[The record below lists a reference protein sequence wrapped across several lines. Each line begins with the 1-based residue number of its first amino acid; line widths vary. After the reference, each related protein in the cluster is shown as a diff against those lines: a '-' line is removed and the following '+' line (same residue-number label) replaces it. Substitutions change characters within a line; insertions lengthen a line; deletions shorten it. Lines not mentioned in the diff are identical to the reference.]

1 MATLTS
7 QEILNA
13 TVSMGVSKA
22 NQCWIARAAN
32 TLLAGMYIAIGGFL
46 AIRIGLALPWEQW
59 GGMSKLIF
67 GAVFPLGL
75 MLVVL
80 CGADLFTGSCMTLTT
95 AQAKQKISFGQT
107 VFTLATSWLGNFA
120 GALFVVLCGADLFT
134 GSCMTLTTAQAKQK
148 ISFGQTVFTLAT
160 SWLGNFAGAL
170 FVAFFIAYLSGL
182 IFESAGGT
190 MPWAAAV
197 VNLANAKCSLGFT
210 EALLRGIGCNWLVCL
225 AVFLIFESAG
235 GTMPWAAA
243 VVNLANAKCSLG
255 FTEALLRGIGCNWL
269 VCLAVFAA
277 AASTETIG
285 KIAALWF
292 PTMAFVALGME
303 HCIANMFC
311 LNGND
316 RQDRGSLVPD
326 DGFRCLGH
334 GALHCQYVF
343 HSARNPDRNRSPLH
357 RISRSREG
365 RST

>member
-80 CGADLFTGSCMTLTT
+80 CGADLFTGSCMTLAT

-107 VFTLATSWLGNFA
+107 VFTLATSWLGN
-120 GALFVVLCGADLFT
+120 L
-134 GSCMTLTTAQAKQK
+134 
-148 ISFGQTVFTLAT
+148 
-160 SWLGNFAGAL
+160 AGAL

-210 EALLRGIGCNWLVCL
+210 EALLRGV
-225 AVFLIFESAG
+225 
-235 GTMPWAAA
+235 
-243 VVNLANAKCSLG
+243 
-255 FTEALLRGIGCNWL
+255 GCNWL

-303 HCIANMFC
+303 HCIANMFFIP
-311 LNGND
+311 LGILTGTDPRYIALVEAGKAAALKADFYSFAVGNLIPVTIGNIVG
-316 RQDRGSLVPD
+316 GSVLV
-326 DGFRCLGH
+326 GMLYL
-334 GALHCQYVF
+334 A
-343 HSARNPDRNRSPLH
+343 AN
-357 RISRSREG
+357 IKKA
-365 RST
+365 

>member
-1 MATLTS
+1 MLDCPCREHTS
-7 QEILNA
+7 
-13 TVSMGVSKA
+13 
-22 NQCWIARAAN
+22 RR
-32 TLLAGMYIAIGGFL
+32 MYIAIGGFL

-95 AQAKQKISFGQT
+95 AQAKQKITFGQT
-107 VFTLATSWLGNFA
+107 AFTLATSW
-120 GALFVVLCGADLFT
+120 
-134 GSCMTLTTAQAKQK
+134 
-148 ISFGQTVFTLAT
+148 I
-160 SWLGNFAGAL
+160 GNFAGAL
-170 FVAFFIAYLSGL
+170 FVAFFIAYLSG
-182 IFESAGGT
+182 
-190 MPWAAAV
+190 
-197 VNLANAKCSLGFT
+197 
-210 EALLRGIGCNWLVCL
+210 
-225 AVFLIFESAG
+225 LIFESAG

-303 HCIANMFC
+303 HCIANMFFIP
-311 LNGND
+311 LGILTGTDPRYIALAEAGKAAALKADFYSFVAGN
-316 RQDRGSLVPD
+316 LVPVTI
-326 DGFRCLGH
+326 GNIIGGSVLVGMLYL
-334 GALHCQYVF
+334 A
-343 HSARNPDRNRSPLH
+343 AN
-357 RISRSREG
+357 IKKA
-365 RST
+365 

>member
-59 GGMSKLIF
+59 GGMAKLIF

-120 GALFVVLCGADLFT
+120 GALFV
-134 GSCMTLTTAQAKQK
+134 
-148 ISFGQTVFTLAT
+148 
-160 SWLGNFAGAL
+160 
-170 FVAFFIAYLSGL
+170 AFLIAYLSGL

-210 EALLRGIGCNWLVCL
+210 EALLRGV
-225 AVFLIFESAG
+225 
-235 GTMPWAAA
+235 
-243 VVNLANAKCSLG
+243 
-255 FTEALLRGIGCNWL
+255 GCNWL

-277 AASTETIG
+277 AASKTA
-285 KIAALWF
+285 KQ
-292 PTMAFVALGME
+292 TMAFVALGME
-303 HCIANMFC
+303 HCIANMFFIP
-311 LNGND
+311 LGILTGTDPRYIALVEAGKAAALKADFYSFAVGNLIPVTIGNIIG
-316 RQDRGSLVPD
+316 GSVLV
-326 DGFRCLGH
+326 GMLYL
-334 GALHCQYVF
+334 A
-343 HSARNPDRNRSPLH
+343 AN
-357 RISRSREG
+357 IKKA
-365 RST
+365 

>member
-80 CGADLFTGSCMTLTT
+80 CGADLFTGS
-95 AQAKQKISFGQT
+95 
-107 VFTLATSWLGNFA
+107 
-120 GALFVVLCGADLFT
+120 
-134 GSCMTLTTAQAKQK
+134 
-148 ISFGQTVFTLAT
+148 
-160 SWLGNFAGAL
+160 
-170 FVAFFIAYLSGL
+170 
-182 IFESAGGT
+182 
-190 MPWAAAV
+190 
-197 VNLANAKCSLGFT
+197 
-210 EALLRGIGCNWLVCL
+210 
-225 AVFLIFESAG
+225 
-235 GTMPWAAA
+235 
-243 VVNLANAKCSLG
+243 
-255 FTEALLRGIGCNWL
+255 
-269 VCLAVFAA
+269 
-277 AASTETIG
+277 
-285 KIAALWF
+285 
-292 PTMAFVALGME
+292 
-303 HCIANMFC
+303 

>member
-80 CGADLFTGSCMTLTT
+80 CGADLFTGSCMTLAT

-120 GALFVVLCGADLFT
+120 G
-134 GSCMTLTTAQAKQK
+134 
-148 ISFGQTVFTLAT
+148 
-160 SWLGNFAGAL
+160 
-170 FVAFFIAYLSGL
+170 
-182 IFESAGGT
+182 
-190 MPWAAAV
+190 
-197 VNLANAKCSLGFT
+197 FT
-210 EALLRGIGCNWLVCL
+210 EALLRGV
-225 AVFLIFESAG
+225 
-235 GTMPWAAA
+235 
-243 VVNLANAKCSLG
+243 
-255 FTEALLRGIGCNWL
+255 GCNWL

-303 HCIANMFC
+303 HCIANMFFIP
-311 LNGND
+311 LGILTGTDPRYIALVEAGKAAALKADFYSFAVGNLIPVTIGNIVG
-316 RQDRGSLVPD
+316 GSVLV
-326 DGFRCLGH
+326 GMLYL
-334 GALHCQYVF
+334 A
-343 HSARNPDRNRSPLH
+343 AN
-357 RISRSREG
+357 IKKA
-365 RST
+365 

>member
-120 GALFVVLCGADLFT
+120 GALFV
-134 GSCMTLTTAQAKQK
+134 
-148 ISFGQTVFTLAT
+148 
-160 SWLGNFAGAL
+160 
-170 FVAFFIAYLSGL
+170 AFFIAYLSGL

-190 MPWAAAV
+190 MPWA
-197 VNLANAKCSLGFT
+197 T
-210 EALLRGIGCNWLVCL
+210 
-225 AVFLIFESAG
+225 
-235 GTMPWAAA
+235 A

-303 HCIANMFC
+303 HCIANMFFI
-311 LNGND
+311 
-316 RQDRGSLVPD
+316 P
-326 DGFRCLGH
+326 LGILT
-334 GALHCQYVF
+334 GTDPRYIA
-343 HSARNPDRNRSPLH
+343 
-357 RISRSREG
+357 
-365 RST
+365 

>member
-107 VFTLATSWLGNFA
+107 VFTLATSWLGN
-120 GALFVVLCGADLFT
+120 L
-134 GSCMTLTTAQAKQK
+134 
-148 ISFGQTVFTLAT
+148 
-160 SWLGNFAGAL
+160 AGAL
-170 FVAFFIAYLSGL
+170 FVAFFIAYLSG
-182 IFESAGGT
+182 
-190 MPWAAAV
+190 
-197 VNLANAKCSLGFT
+197 
-210 EALLRGIGCNWLVCL
+210 
-225 AVFLIFESAG
+225 LIFESAG

-303 HCIANMFC
+303 HCIANMFFIP
-311 LNGND
+311 LGILTGTDPRYIALVEAGKAAALKADFYSFAVGNLIPVTIGNIIG
-316 RQDRGSLVPD
+316 GSVLV
-326 DGFRCLGH
+326 GMLYL
-334 GALHCQYVF
+334 A
-343 HSARNPDRNRSPLH
+343 AN
-357 RISRSREG
+357 IKKA
-365 RST
+365 

>member
-120 GALFVVLCGADLFT
+120 GALFV
-134 GSCMTLTTAQAKQK
+134 
-148 ISFGQTVFTLAT
+148 
-160 SWLGNFAGAL
+160 
-170 FVAFFIAYLSGL
+170 AFFIAYLSGL

-210 EALLRGIGCNWLVCL
+210 EALLRGV
-225 AVFLIFESAG
+225 
-235 GTMPWAAA
+235 
-243 VVNLANAKCSLG
+243 
-255 FTEALLRGIGCNWL
+255 GCNWL

-303 HCIANMFC
+303 HCIANMF
-311 LNGND
+311 
-316 RQDRGSLVPD
+316 
-326 DGFRCLGH
+326 FI
-334 GALHCQYVF
+334 
-343 HSARNPDRNRSPLH
+343 SARNPDRNRSPLH

>member
-95 AQAKQKISFGQT
+95 AQAKQKISFG
-107 VFTLATSWLGNFA
+107 
-120 GALFVVLCGADLFT
+120 
-134 GSCMTLTTAQAKQK
+134 
-148 ISFGQTVFTLAT
+148 
-160 SWLGNFAGAL
+160 
-170 FVAFFIAYLSGL
+170 
-182 IFESAGGT
+182 
-190 MPWAAAV
+190 
-197 VNLANAKCSLGFT
+197 
-210 EALLRGIGCNWLVCL
+210 
-225 AVFLIFESAG
+225 
-235 GTMPWAAA
+235 
-243 VVNLANAKCSLG
+243 
-255 FTEALLRGIGCNWL
+255 
-269 VCLAVFAA
+269 
-277 AASTETIG
+277 
-285 KIAALWF
+285 
-292 PTMAFVALGME
+292 
-303 HCIANMFC
+303 
-311 LNGND
+311 ND
-316 RQDRGSLVPD
+316 RQDRGSLVSD

-343 HSARNPDRNRSPLH
+343 HPARTSDRNRPPLH

>member
-32 TLLAGMYIAIGGFL
+32 TVLAGMYIAIGGFL

-75 MLVVL
+75 ML
-80 CGADLFTGSCMTLTT
+80 
-95 AQAKQKISFGQT
+95 
-107 VFTLATSWLGNFA
+107 
-120 GALFVVLCGADLFT
+120 VVLCGADLFT

-225 AVFLIFESAG
+225 AVF
-235 GTMPWAAA
+235 
-243 VVNLANAKCSLG
+243 
-255 FTEALLRGIGCNWL
+255 
-269 VCLAVFAA
+269 AA

-303 HCIANMFC
+303 HCIANMFFIP
-311 LNGND
+311 LGILTGTDPRYIALVEAGKAAALKADFYSFAVGNLIPVTIGNIIG
-316 RQDRGSLVPD
+316 GSVLV
-326 DGFRCLGH
+326 GMLYL
-334 GALHCQYVF
+334 A
-343 HSARNPDRNRSPLH
+343 AN
-357 RISRSREG
+357 IKKA
-365 RST
+365 

>member
-107 VFTLATSWLGNFA
+107 VFTLATSWLGN
-120 GALFVVLCGADLFT
+120 
-134 GSCMTLTTAQAKQK
+134 
-148 ISFGQTVFTLAT
+148 
-160 SWLGNFAGAL
+160 
-170 FVAFFIAYLSGL
+170 
-182 IFESAGGT
+182 
-190 MPWAAAV
+190 
-197 VNLANAKCSLGFT
+197 
-210 EALLRGIGCNWLVCL
+210 
-225 AVFLIFESAG
+225 
-235 GTMPWAAA
+235 
-243 VVNLANAKCSLG
+243 
-255 FTEALLRGIGCNWL
+255 
-269 VCLAVFAA
+269 LAVFAA

-303 HCIANMFC
+303 HCIANMFFIP
-311 LNGND
+311 LGILTGTDPRYIALVEAGKAAALKADFYSFAVGNLIPVTIGNIIG
-316 RQDRGSLVPD
+316 GSVLV
-326 DGFRCLGH
+326 GMLYL
-334 GALHCQYVF
+334 A
-343 HSARNPDRNRSPLH
+343 AN
-357 RISRSREG
+357 IKKA
-365 RST
+365 

>member
-13 TVSMGVSKA
+13 TVSMGLSKA

-95 AQAKQKISFGQT
+95 
-107 VFTLATSWLGNFA
+107 
-120 GALFVVLCGADLFT
+120 
-134 GSCMTLTTAQAKQK
+134 
-148 ISFGQTVFTLAT
+148 
-160 SWLGNFAGAL
+160 GNFAGAL
-170 FVAFFIAYLSGL
+170 FVAFFIAYLSG
-182 IFESAGGT
+182 
-190 MPWAAAV
+190 
-197 VNLANAKCSLGFT
+197 
-210 EALLRGIGCNWLVCL
+210 
-225 AVFLIFESAG
+225 LIFESAG

-303 HCIANMFC
+303 HCIANMFFIP
-311 LNGND
+311 LGILTGTDPRYIALAEAGKAAALKADFYSFVAGN
-316 RQDRGSLVPD
+316 LVPVTI
-326 DGFRCLGH
+326 GNIIGGSVLVGMLYL
-334 GALHCQYVF
+334 A
-343 HSARNPDRNRSPLH
+343 AN
-357 RISRSREG
+357 IKKA
-365 RST
+365 

>member
-120 GALFVVLCGADLFT
+120 GALFV
-134 GSCMTLTTAQAKQK
+134 
-148 ISFGQTVFTLAT
+148 
-160 SWLGNFAGAL
+160 
-170 FVAFFIAYLSGL
+170 AFFIAYLSGL

-190 MPWAAAV
+190 MPWAAGSREFGQCQM
-197 VNLANAKCSLGFT
+197 LAGLY
-210 EALLRGIGCNWLVCL
+210 R
-225 AVFLIFESAG
+225 SA
-235 GTMPWAAA
+235 
-243 VVNLANAKCSLG
+243 S
-255 FTEALLRGIGCNWL
+255 
-269 VCLAVFAA
+269 
-277 AASTETIG
+277 S
-285 KIAALWF
+285 
-292 PTMAFVALGME
+292 
-303 HCIANMFC
+303 
-311 LNGND
+311 
-316 RQDRGSLVPD
+316 
-326 DGFRCLGH
+326 
-334 GALHCQYVF
+334 
-343 HSARNPDRNRSPLH
+343 RNRL
-357 RISRSREG
+357 
-365 RST
+365 

>member
-1 MATLTS
+1 MLD
-7 QEILNA
+7 
-13 TVSMGVSKA
+13 
-22 NQCWIARAAN
+22 CPN

-120 GALFVVLCGADLFT
+120 GALFV
-134 GSCMTLTTAQAKQK
+134 
-148 ISFGQTVFTLAT
+148 
-160 SWLGNFAGAL
+160 
-170 FVAFFIAYLSGL
+170 AFFIAYLSGL

-210 EALLRGIGCNWLVCL
+210 EALLRGV
-225 AVFLIFESAG
+225 
-235 GTMPWAAA
+235 
-243 VVNLANAKCSLG
+243 
-255 FTEALLRGIGCNWL
+255 GCNWL

-303 HCIANMFC
+303 HCIANMFFIP
-311 LNGND
+311 LGILTGTDPRYIALVEAGKAAALKADFYSFAVGNLIPVTIGNIIG
-316 RQDRGSLVPD
+316 GSVLV
-326 DGFRCLGH
+326 GMLYL
-334 GALHCQYVF
+334 A
-343 HSARNPDRNRSPLH
+343 AN
-357 RISRSREG
+357 IKKA
-365 RST
+365 

>member
-120 GALFVVLCGADLFT
+120 GALFV
-134 GSCMTLTTAQAKQK
+134 
-148 ISFGQTVFTLAT
+148 
-160 SWLGNFAGAL
+160 
-170 FVAFFIAYLSGL
+170 AFFIAYLSGL

-210 EALLRGIGCNWLVCL
+210 EALLRGIGCNWPKWF
-225 AVFLIFESAG
+225 VF
-235 GTMPWAAA
+235 
-243 VVNLANAKCSLG
+243 
-255 FTEALLRGIGCNWL
+255 
-269 VCLAVFAA
+269 LAVFAPP
-277 AASTETIG
+277 ASTETIG

-303 HCIANMFC
+303 HCIANMFFIP
-311 LNGND
+311 LGILTGTDPRYIALVEAGKAAALKADFYSFAVGNLIPVTIGNIIGGIGGNALPC
-316 RQDRGSLVPD
+316 RQ
-326 DGFRCLGH
+326 
-334 GALHCQYVF
+334 Y
-343 HSARNPDRNRSPLH
+343 
-357 RISRSREG
+357 
-365 RST
+365 

>member
-120 GALFVVLCGADLFT
+120 GALFG
-134 GSCMTLTTAQAKQK
+134 
-148 ISFGQTVFTLAT
+148 
-160 SWLGNFAGAL
+160 
-170 FVAFFIAYLSGL
+170 AFFIAYLSG
-182 IFESAGGT
+182 
-190 MPWAAAV
+190 
-197 VNLANAKCSLGFT
+197 
-210 EALLRGIGCNWLVCL
+210 
-225 AVFLIFESAG
+225 LIFESAG

-303 HCIANMFC
+303 HCIANMFFIP
-311 LNGND
+311 LGILTGTDPRYIALVEAGKAAALKADFYSFAVGNLIPVTIGNIIG
-316 RQDRGSLVPD
+316 GSVLV
-326 DGFRCLGH
+326 GMLYL
-334 GALHCQYVF
+334 A
-343 HSARNPDRNRSPLH
+343 AN
-357 RISRSREG
+357 IKKA
-365 RST
+365 

>member
-120 GALFVVLCGADLFT
+120 GALFV
-134 GSCMTLTTAQAKQK
+134 
-148 ISFGQTVFTLAT
+148 
-160 SWLGNFAGAL
+160 
-170 FVAFFIAYLSGL
+170 AFFIAYLSGL

-210 EALLRGIGCNWLVCL
+210 
-225 AVFLIFESAG
+225 G
-235 GTMPWAAA
+235 G
-243 VVNLANAKCSLG
+243 
-255 FTEALLRGIGCNWL
+255 R
-269 VCLAVFAA
+269 
-277 AASTETIG
+277 
-285 KIAALWF
+285 
-292 PTMAFVALGME
+292 
-303 HCIANMFC
+303 